1 MTNEKKPFHQVMI
14 DDFLKPRLFSMN
26 SRADKLETEAAT
38 LYTKATVIRSE
49 ANLLEADLYRYM
61 ESRAEQ
67 FPDD

>member
-1 MTNEKKPFHQVMI
+1 MRDEKKPFHKTMVEE
-14 DDFLKPRLFSMN
+14 FLKPRIFAMN

>member
-38 LYTKATVIRSE
+38 LYTKATAIRAE
-49 ANLLEADLYRYM
+49 AHLLEADLYNYM
-61 ESRAEQ
+61 ESHPEQ
-67 FPDD
+67 FNTK